1 MTTPTSSIPT
11 MLSSMLISLL
21 PSDFHKETI
30 RDNGYDAILYG
41 SPEEQFCDDL
51 IHDDE
56 APLSEFFIQ
65 YGADDTVLDII
76 DEIFTPARPL
86 LDTNI
91 LLHAYRER
99 FDPTANHTIDMI

>member
-1 MTTPTSSIPT
+1 MIST
-11 MLSSMLISLL
+11 MLISLL
-21 PSDFHKETI
+21 PSDFHTQITDEN
-30 RDNGYDAILYG
+30 DYDTVIYG

-51 IHDDE
+51 IHNDE

-65 YGADDTVLDII
+65 YEADDEALDMI
-76 DEIFTPARPL
+76 DDIFAPALPL

>member
-1 MTTPTSSIPT
+1 MTIPTSSIPT
-11 MLSSMLISLL
+11 MISAMLISLL
-21 PSDFHKETI
+21 PSDFHNETI
-30 RDNGYDAILYG
+30 RDDAYDAILYG
-41 SPEEQFCDDL
+41 SAEEQFCDDL

-65 YGADDTVLDII
+65 HGAHDDALDMI

-91 LLHAYRER
+91 LPHAYRER
-99 FDPTANHTIDMI
+99 FDPTANHTIDTI